1 VLGHVFERGRLRC
14 IGFHL
19 RQARSDAQA
28 RQVVA
33 EELDETLAS
42 VIDESTRQTL
52 YRSIV
57 ERAARR

>member
-1 VLGHVFERGRLRC
+1 VLGHVFERGRLRP

-19 RQARSDAQA
+19 TQTKSDVEAR
-28 RQVVA
+28 RVVA
-33 EELDETLAS
+33 DELDEALAS
-42 VIDESTRQTL
+42 VTDESTRQTL